1 MRLRYCQ
8 VPTVAATQGYVFGG
22 GCEFAMHCDKTV
34 AALESY
40 VGLVEVGVGLLPGG
54 GGCKEFALRAAQEA
68 RGDVLA
74 ALKDYFMAIATAKVA
89 TSGFEAQEIGFFRNG
104 DPVVFNAY
112 ELLHVAKQQAIA
124 LAEAGYRP
132 PLKVKGF
139 PVAGRSGAASIKGQL
154 VNMLEGNFISKHD
167 FFIAGLIADV
177 MTGGDVEAG
186 TLVNEQWI
194 LDLERKAFMTLLK
207 NSKTQDRIANMLTTG
222 KPLRN

>member
-1 MRLRYCQ
+1 MRLRYSQ

-68 RGDVLA
+68 KGDVLA
-74 ALKDYFMAIATAKVA
+74 ALKDYFMAVATAKVA
-89 TSGFEAQEIGFFRNG
+89 TSGQEAQEIGFFRKG
-104 DPVVFNAY
+104 DSVVFNAY
-112 ELLHVAKQQAIA
+112 ELLYVAKQQA
-124 LAEAGYRP
+124 LAMAESGYRP

-139 PVAGRSGAASIKGQL
+139 PVAGRSGAASIKGSL
-154 VNMLEGNFISKHD
+154 INMLEGNFISQHD
-167 FFIAGLIADV
+167 FFIASQIADV

-194 LDLERKAFMTLLK
+194 LDLERKAFMTLLQ

>member
-1 MRLRYCQ
+1 
-8 VPTVAATQGYVFGG
+8 
-22 GCEFAMHCDKTV
+22 
-34 AALESY
+34 
-40 VGLVEVGVGLLPGG
+40 
-54 GGCKEFALRAAQEA
+54 
-68 RGDVLA
+68 VLA

-89 TSGFEAQEIGFFRNG
+89 TSGQEAQEIGFFRKG

-112 ELLHVAKQQAIA
+112 ELLYVAKQQA
-124 LAEAGYRP
+124 LAMAESGYRP

-139 PVAGRSGAASIKGQL
+139 PVAGRSGAASIKGSL
-154 VNMLEGNFISKHD
+154 INMLEGNFISQHD
-167 FFIAGLIADV
+167 FFIASQIADV

-194 LDLERKAFMTLLK
+194 LDLERKAFMTLLQ